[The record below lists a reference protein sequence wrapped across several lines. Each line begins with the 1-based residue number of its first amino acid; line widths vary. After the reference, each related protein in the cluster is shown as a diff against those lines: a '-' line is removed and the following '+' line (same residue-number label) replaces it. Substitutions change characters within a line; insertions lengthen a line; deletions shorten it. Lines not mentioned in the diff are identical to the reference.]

1 MKIETIELT
10 KENMM
15 DVVSDDS
22 VYVIVHKSH
31 WNEHRM
37 NPIREI
43 SFEDILSEENVIIRI
58 TDQSKREALNQDLSF
73 SFRDIYI
80 FLYEKRIGQTSVG
93 KKHALGDYYV
103 VYRVNST
110 DATIQ

>member
-43 SFEDILSEENVIIRI
+43 SFEDILSEENVVIRI
-58 TDQSKREALNQDLSF
+58 TDQSEGGVLTGFSF
-73 SFRDIYI
+73 SFRDIFI
-80 FLYEKRIGQTSVG
+80 LLYEKRIGQTSVG
-93 KKHALGDYYV
+93 NKHALGDYYV
-103 VYRVNST
+103 VSRVNST

>member
-1 MKIETIELT
+1 MKVETIELT

-22 VYVIVHKSH
+22 VYVIVHKSN

-43 SFEDILSEENVIIRI
+43 SFEDILSEENVVIRI
-58 TDQSKREALNQDLSF
+58 TD
-73 SFRDIYI
+73 
-80 FLYEKRIGQTSVG
+80 
-93 KKHALGDYYV
+93 
-103 VYRVNST
+103 
-110 DATIQ
+110 

>member
-1 MKIETIELT
+1 MQIEKIEIT

-15 DVVSDDS
+15 DVVSDSD
-22 VYVIVHKSH
+22 VYVITYQQH

-37 NPIREI
+37 NPIKEVSI
-43 SFEDILSEENVIIRI
+43 EDILKEENAIIRI
-58 TDQSKREALNQDLSF
+58 TDQSKGGVLTGFSF

-80 FLYEKRIGQTSVG
+80 LIYEKRIGQTSVG

-103 VYRVNST
+103 VSRVNST